1 MAINYNGLRIAVC
14 DDMEADRKEILS
26 ILNRYL
32 DSHGHLAV
40 IDQYVSGEAL
50 LATDVSRYE
59 LVILDIY
66 MAKLTGIQ
74 VAKQLIQKHPGV
86 QLIFCS
92 TSNEFAAESYDVN
105 ALRYLVKPIQE
116 EKFIAVLNNFFHAHK
131 NIRTLTFKVNRMDEQ
146 VYLTDILWIEADGHR
161 CIIHTR
167 EEDIVTRTSLSQLE
181 AQLEGAD
188 FVHPIRYALV
198 SLAAVSTIP
207 TEELVLINGE
217 VIPVSRDQ
225 RTAVK
230 RAYTDYK
237 MKSLLKKGDDR

>member
-1 MAINYNGLRIAVC
+1 MAIDYNGLRIAVC
-14 DDMEADRKEILS
+14 DDMAADRNVILS
-26 ILNRYL
+26 MLHKYL
-32 DSHGHLAV
+32 DTHGHLAV
-40 IDQYVSGEAL
+40 IDQYISGEAL
-50 LATDVSRYE
+50 LAADTSRYD

-74 VAKQLIQKHPGV
+74 VAKQLIRQNPSV

-92 TSNEFAAESYDVN
+92 TSNDFAAESYDVN
-105 ALRYLVKPIQE
+105 ALRYLIKPIQE

-146 VYLTDILWIEADGHR
+146 VYLSDILWIEADGHR

-181 AQLEGAD
+181 AQLENAN

-198 SLAAVSTIP
+198 SMAAVSTIP
-207 TEELVLINGE
+207 AEKLVLTNGDE
-217 VIPVSRDQ
+217 IPISRDQ
-225 RTAVK
+225 RIAIK

-237 MKSLLKKGDDR
+237 MKALLKKGEDR